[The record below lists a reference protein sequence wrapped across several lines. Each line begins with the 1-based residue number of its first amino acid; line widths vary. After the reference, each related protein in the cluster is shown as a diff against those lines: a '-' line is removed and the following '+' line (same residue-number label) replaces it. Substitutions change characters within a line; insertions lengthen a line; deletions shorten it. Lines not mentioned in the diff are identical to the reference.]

1 MKTAVLGANPAWQK
15 TLVFEKFFC
24 GTVNRAVT
32 ADEFASGKGVN
43 FCRACEI
50 HGSSTPVLLQ
60 FAGGDNGKKLVSML
74 DKLNIQHQTSIT
86 KNPTRC
92 CITLLNRMD
101 NSTTECIEPSFAASQ
116 EEADKLLA
124 MAEKIMP
131 ECAIAAV
138 CGTLPGDTDKSVYTK
153 FAAIA
158 AENNV
163 PLLLDAC
170 KGIDGIFST
179 GCTVDLKVNKEELLN
194 LTSQNSVENAMRYL
208 FSNYSSLRTA
218 AVTDGADKAFA
229 SDGRKLVSYQL
240 PEIKDIVSTLGCGDT
255 ASAVYSSCL
264 AEGLSFDIA
273 FKKALA
279 AASANCLSSTC
290 GIYVPAD
297 AEKIE
302 NLISMTERA
311 LLS

>member
-15 TLVFEKFFC
+15 TLVFEKFSC
-24 GTVNRAVT
+24 GTVNRAVS

-50 HGSSTPVLLQ
+50 HGTSTPVLLQ
-60 FAGGDNGKKLVSML
+60 FAGGDNGKKLISML
-74 DKLNIQHQTSIT
+74 DKLNIRHCTCMTQ
-86 KNPTRC
+86 NPTRC
-92 CITLLNRMD
+92 CITILNKMD
-101 NSTTECIEPSFAASQ
+101 NSTTECIEPSFAVSRD
-116 EEADKLLA
+116 EAEKLLA

-138 CGTLPGDTDKSVYTK
+138 CGTLPGDTDKSVYSR

-158 AENNV
+158 AKNDV

-179 GCTVDLKVNKEELLN
+179 GCKINLKVNKEELMTLA
-194 LTSQNSVENAMRYL
+194 SKDSVDTAMRYL
-208 FSNYSSLRTA
+208 FSQYPSLCTV

-229 SDGRKLVSYQL
+229 SDGEKLVSYQL

-255 ASAVYSSCL
+255 ASAIYSSCL
-264 AEGLSFDIA
+264 AEGISFDIA

-290 GIYVPAD
+290 GNYIQSD
-297 AEKIE
+297 AKKIE
-302 NLISMTERA
+302 ELICLTEST
-311 LLS
+311 L